1 MLWNLRP
8 YGGALFGIG
17 GTHMQIKSL
26 LTALNLLTAT
36 VLGFL
41 VMASFVGMDHVEP
54 LGTPTCP
61 NAHDPIL
68 INENVNFTA
77 ANGVTGGSGTFF
89 DPYKIEGWT
98 IDAST
103 SANGGMVIFNTDAHF
118 VVTNVC
124 VLSGSLSPPM
134 IDNPGITFVN
144 VKYGFLHN
152 SLSDLNSYGLTIQD
166 SEFVGVE
173 DIILTQNGGALT
185 SPSMIVAGSRHVLI
199 SHNEVVPLV
208 PYSIGIAVSDSSEVE
223 VKSNIIDLAMQGIYV
238 SSSNNILIEGNTV
251 ADSLDGVYVTD
262 SQDVH
267 VNSNVVFPISG
278 YAINIHQGS
287 DITISRNSG
296 GGGSA
301 GIKAGGGVTGLVVQ
315 GNEMYGST
323 FGGISVNTDNPVIIE
338 NKVHGNG
345 DGMTVVGDGA
355 LILGNDAS
363 HNEVRGIWLQGSTN
377 ATVIGNTVSYNDIQS
392 YSVGICVCNGAT
404 GTVLH
409 HNNIIGNPDQA
420 WDLVGPENAWHNGYP
435 SGGNFWSDYAGVDD
449 KNGSNQD
456 LPGSDGIGDTP
467 YIIDSD
473 SQDPYPRMTEVP
485 PFPLDIGQ
493 DITVAEGDS
502 FVLTA
507 SAGGLSEPDIEV
519 TWDLRDDV
527 DSDNDGN
534 PTNDVDATG
543 LSVSHTYG
551 DNGIYAVTATATYFS
566 TYTDMDQLEVTVQ
579 NVPPAMIG
587 DIDATLTVNITLRV
601 AGEKW
606 HDVTLTVLEGN
617 SQVGIASVTREP
629 GSPNDQA
636 VTLNN
641 VAVDIVTGNA
651 VVEYTPLNDPIN
663 GNIWGADPAWL
674 ILTFEDGTEL
684 ILNHTFNVRHP
695 DTWEWTIPSFGPY
708 LVGVPLTFEATAS
721 EVGSDDLRF
730 TWSWG
735 DNSPDDVNTYYND
748 GVGPDP
754 HPSPEVNPITVM
766 DSQKHTFGSQGT
778 YNIALTVDDDDG
790 GTATATLTL
799 TL

>member
-1 MLWNLRP
+1 V
-8 YGGALFGIG
+8 
-17 GTHMQIKSL
+17 QIKSI

-54 LGTPTCP
+54 LGPPTCP

-77 ANGVTGGSGTFF
+77 ANGVTGGSGTLF
-89 DPYKIEGWT
+89 DPYKIEGWS
-98 IDAST
+98 IDAFA
-103 SANGGMVIFNTDAHF
+103 SANGGIFITNTDAHF

-124 VLSGSLSPPM
+124 VLSGSLNPPM
-134 IDNPGITFVN
+134 IDNPGITFSN
-144 VKYGFLHN
+144 IKYGFLHN
-152 SLSDLNSYGLTIQD
+152 SLSDLNSYGLAIFD
-166 SEFVGVE
+166 SQSVGVE

-185 SPSMIVAGSRHVLI
+185 NPSLIVGGSSHILI
-199 SHNEVVPLV
+199 SQNEIVPAVPLADGIV
-208 PYSIGIAVSDSSEVE
+208 IGGSSEVE
-223 VKSNIIDLAMQGIYV
+223 VKSNIVTSAMFGIV
-238 SSSNNILIEGNTV
+238 VSGSSSILVEGNT
-251 ADSLDGVYVTD
+251 ASNSLDGVYVTD

-267 VNSNVVFPISG
+267 VNSNVLFPISG
-278 YAINIHQGS
+278 YGINIYQGS
-287 DITISRNSG
+287 DIIVTGNNG
-296 GGGSA
+296 GGGSQ
-301 GIKAGGGVTGLVVQ
+301 GISAGGGVTGLVIQ
-315 GNEMYGST
+315 GNEMYGNT
-323 FGGISVNTDNPVIIE
+323 FSGISVTTDDPVIIE
-338 NKVHGNG
+338 NNLHGNG

-363 HNEVRGIWLQGSTN
+363 HNENRGIWLQGSTN

-409 HNNIIGNPDQA
+409 HNNIIANPDQA

-449 KNGSNQD
+449 KNGPNQD
-456 LPGSDGIGDTP
+456 LTGSDGIGDTP

-473 SQDPYPRMTEVP
+473 SQDPYPRMTEIP

-493 DITVAEGDS
+493 DITLDEGDS
-502 FVLTA
+502 LVLTA
-507 SAGGLSEPDIEV
+507 SAGGLTEPDLQV
-519 TWDLRDDV
+519 TWDFRDDV
-527 DSDNDGN
+527 DSNNDGN
-534 PTNDVDATG
+534 PINDIDATG
-543 LSVSHTYG
+543 VSVSHTYG
-551 DNGIYAVTATATYFS
+551 DDGTFAVTATATYFS
-566 TYTDMDQLEVTVQ
+566 VYTDMDQLEVTVQ
-579 NVPPAMIG
+579 NVPPAMID

-606 HDVTLTVLEGN
+606 HDVTLEVLEGN
-617 SQVGIASVTREP
+617 SQVGTASVTREP

-641 VAVDIVTGNA
+641 VAIDIMTGNA
-651 VVEYTPLNDPIN
+651 VVEYTPLNDVIN

-695 DTWEWTIPSFGPY
+695 DTWIWTLPSFGLY
-708 LVGVPLTFEATAS
+708 LVDVPLTFEATAS
-721 EVGSDDLRF
+721 EVGSDDLTF

-735 DNSPDDVNTYYND
+735 DSSPDTISVYFND
-748 GVGPDP
+748 GVNPDP
-754 HPSPEVNPITVM
+754 DPSPQVNPVVVK
-766 DSQKHTFGSQGT
+766 DGVKHSFGSQGT
-778 YNIALTVDDDDG
+778 FTVMLIVEDDDG
-790 GTATATLTL
+790 GQASSIMTLTL
-799 TL
+799 